1 MPSNATF
8 FIELCLE
15 GIIVELRTLRYFVA
29 TADAGSVNAA
39 APLVHVTQPAISR
52 QLAQLQRELGITL
65 FDTRGPRST
74 LTAAGRQFLPIAR
87 DLLVRAEKAGE
98 AAASFAAGSLER
110 IAISAPATTL
120 SDVIAPFLATWG
132 PDDPMPTVAESD
144 AADATSALL
153 AGADLAIVAESPG
166 SSHAGAAIADL
177 PIWAYVRDD
186 HAWAGRRSVTVDELA
201 GETVISMTPEFKPR
215 KILDGVLA
223 QAGLSV
229 PDLLESSNAQVAQA
243 LAAAGRGVAVVS
255 DDPRFGLI
263 PLHLE
268 DAQGPVRIRL
278 FAAWEPQHHAQAKLA
293 EVADRLSAFCQ
304 ERYGPGVRPRR
315 R

>member
-1 MPSNATF
+1 M
-8 FIELCLE
+8 
-15 GIIVELRTLRYFVA
+15 ELRTLRYFVA

-39 APLVHVTQPAISR
+39 APIVHVTQPAISR

-65 FDTRGPRST
+65 FDTRGSRST

-87 DLLVRAEKAGE
+87 DLLVRADKAGE
-98 AAASFAAGSLER
+98 AAASFAAGTLES

-132 PDDPMPTVAESD
+132 PDDPVPAVAESD
-144 AADATSALL
+144 TSDATSALL
-153 AGADLAIVAESPG
+153 AGADLAIVAEDPG
-166 SSHAGAAIADL
+166 TGHSSRAIADL
-177 PIWAYVRDD
+177 PIWAYVRAD
-186 HAWAGRRSVTVDELA
+186 HAWAGRKSIRVEELVDEA
-201 GETVISMTPEFKPR
+201 VISMTPEFKPR

-223 QAGLSV
+223 QAGLSI
-229 PDLLESSNAQVAQA
+229 PNLMESSNAQVAQA
-243 LAAAGRGVAVVS
+243 LAAAGRGVAIVS
-255 DDPRFGLI
+255 DDPRFGLV

-268 DAQGPVRIRL
+268 DDHGAVRIRL
-278 FAAWEPQHHAQAKLA
+278 FAAWDPGHHAQAKLA
-293 EVADRLSAFCQ
+293 EVAERLKAFCE

>member
-1 MPSNATF
+1 M
-8 FIELCLE
+8 
-15 GIIVELRTLRYFVA
+15 ELRTLRYFVA

-39 APLVHVTQPAISR
+39 APIVHVTQPAISR

-65 FDTRGPRST
+65 FDTRGSRST

-87 DLLVRAEKAGE
+87 DLLVRADKASE
-98 AAASFAAGSLER
+98 AAASFAAGTLES

-132 PDDPMPTVAESD
+132 PDDPVPNVAESD
-144 AADATSALL
+144 TSDATSALL
-153 AGADLAIVAESPG
+153 AGADLAIVAEDPAAVH
-166 SSHAGAAIADL
+166 SSSAIADL
-177 PIWAYVRDD
+177 PIWAYVRRD
-186 HAWAGRRSVTVDELA
+186 HPWAGRKSVRVQELIDEA
-201 GETVISMTPEFKPR
+201 VITMTPQFKPR

-229 PDLLESSNAQVAQA
+229 PNLMESSNAQVAQA

-255 DDPRFGLI
+255 DDPRFGLV

-268 DAQGPVRIRL
+268 GAHGPVRIRL
-278 FAAWEPQHHAQAKLA
+278 FAAWDPGHHAQARLG
-293 EVADRLSAFCQ
+293 EVADRLSAFC
-304 ERYGPGVRPRR
+304 EGRYGPGVRPSGNSRR
-315 R
+315 ARRG